1 MGCGFALTIDLA
13 CHVIPVTSWIFMET
27 ERPAASNVL
36 DDAGE
41 RQKLYAECRNDL
53 LKRQLSNSENFDRS
67 VLSLSSALLAAS
79 IAFIKPAAGAPGIW
93 HAALLA
99 WSWVALAV
107 AIATTMLS
115 FLVSQVAI
123 DRQLDFA
130 KRYYLDKE
138 DHALNARNRPAEWTA
153 RFNWCAGI
161 AFGVGVILTVWF
173 AIVSIPTR

>member
-1 MGCGFALTIDLA
+1 
-13 CHVIPVTSWIFMET
+13 MEAGQPLKSG
-27 ERPAASNVL
+27 EP
-36 DDAGE
+36 DDMTQ
-41 RQKLYAECRNDL
+41 RHKLYAECRNDL

-99 WSWVALAV
+99 WSWVALAM
-107 AIATTMLS
+107 AIATTMIS

-138 DHALNARNRPAEWTA
+138 DRALTTRNIPADWTV
-153 RFNWCAGI
+153 RLNWCAGI